1 MINSLK
7 STKACNQDRTIIKN
21 NGLSKRKIVLWQGN
35 RKNDFNI
42 TSFLK
47 K

>member
-21 NGLSKRKIVLWQGN
+21 NGLSKLFY
-35 RKNDFNI
+35 DFN
-42 TSFLK
+42 SYNYK
-47 K
+47 VDNDKSSPS